1 MEALFN
7 SLSESLLGKLE
18 SHEHLKLS
26 FSGENSQF
34 IRINDHRVRQTG
46 LVRDRNLTINLI
58 SNSRTCS
65 GSISLSGDLDH
76 DLSTAENEL
85 LRLRIEIQNL
95 PEDPF
100 IVLPEDHGSTRTV
113 SDSDLPDEKDIVEK
127 IMPALQGLDVAGI
140 WASGIIVRGT
150 ANSAGQ
156 RHWFETGT
164 FSLDCSFVT
173 PEHRMVKGTF
183 AGSKWN
189 QADYET
195 FVEDSRKK
203 LEIMKRK
210 PVRIKPGNYRTWFSP
225 AAVGDFLGMFS
236 WYGISEASIRQ
247 GKSAF
252 LKMRN
257 EGETLS
263 PLFSVSEDFSS
274 GLVPRF
280 NTDGEVSAEKL
291 DLIDKGTLVNTLVS
305 TRTAKEYGLE
315 SNFADPSGEFLRL
328 PVIQGG
334 TLDEKDVLKELGT
347 GLYLSNL
354 WYLNWSDTTGGRIT
368 GMTRYACFWV
378 EDGEIVAP
386 IESMRFDDSL
396 YNFFGKEL
404 VAVGR
409 KQELLPTVE
418 TYFER
423 AVGGMICPGILVN
436 SFSLTL

>member
-1 MEALFN
+1 MESLFN
-7 SLSESLLGKLE
+7 KISDALLSELNKN
-18 SHEHLKLS
+18 EHLKLS

-34 IRINDHRVRQTG
+34 IRINDHKVRQAG
-46 LVRDRNLTINLI
+46 FVQDRNLTLNLI

-65 GSISLSGDLDH
+65 GSITLSGDLEV
-76 DLSTAENEL
+76 DLINAKAEFE
-85 LRLRIEIQNL
+85 RLRNEVGQL

-100 IVLPEDHGSTRTV
+100 IVLPTDLGSSRLVTETELL
-113 SDSDLPDEKDIVEK
+113 DTEKVISA

-140 WASGIIVRGT
+140 WASGIVARGT

-183 AGSKWN
+183 AGSSWD
-189 QADYET
+189 QSGYEK
-195 FVEDSRKK
+195 FIDNSRKK
-203 LEIMKRK
+203 LEIMKKK
-210 PVRIKPGNYRTWFSP
+210 PIKLKPGNYRTWFAPS
-225 AAVGDFLGMFS
+225 AVGDFLNMFS
-236 WYGISEASIRQ
+236 WYGISESTIRQ

-252 LKMRN
+252 LKMHN
-257 EGETLS
+257 EGEMLS
-263 PLFSVSEDFSS
+263 PKFSISEDFSS

-280 NTDGEVSAEKL
+280 NSDGEVASKKL
-291 DLIDKGTLVNTLVS
+291 ELIKDGKLVNTLVS
-305 TRTAKEYGLE
+305 TRTANEYGIE
-315 SNFADPSGEFLRL
+315 SNFADPNEEYLRM
-328 PVIQGG
+328 PVMAGG
-334 TLDEKDVLKELGT
+334 NLDEDDVLKELGT

-354 WYLNWSDTTGGRIT
+354 WYLNWSDNTGGRIT

-378 EDGEIVAP
+378 ENGEIVAP
-386 IESMRFDDSL
+386 IESMRFDDTL

-404 VAVGR
+404 EAVGSNP
-409 KQELLPTVE
+409 ELLPTVE

-423 AVGGMICPGILVN
+423 ALGGTICPGILVK